1 MDNTAS
7 NTPDINELRSV
18 PTVSVEEAGR
28 YLGVSRAFA
37 YSMVRAG
44 DLPVIRL
51 GTRRVRVPSAKLLA
65 MLGVEVSA

>member
-1 MDNTAS
+1 MSTQAS
-7 NTPDINELRSV
+7 TTPDIDQLRHV

-37 YSMVRAG
+37 YTMVRNG

-51 GTRRVRVPSAKLLA
+51 GTRRVRVPSAKLLR
-65 MLGVEVSA
+65 MLGVEA

>member
-1 MDNTAS
+1 MTNTAS
-7 NTPDINELRSV
+7 TTPDINELRRV

-44 DLPVIRL
+44 DMPVIRL
-51 GTRRVRVPSAKLLA
+51 GSRRVRVPSAKLLA
-65 MLGVEVSA
+65 MLGVDA

>member
-1 MDNTAS
+1 MS
-7 NTPDINELRSV
+7 NQTKTPVDVNELRSR

-37 YSMVRAG
+37 YNMVRTG

-65 MLGVEVSA
+65 MLGVEA

>member
-1 MDNTAS
+1 MS
-7 NTPDINELRSV
+7 NQTKTPVDINELRSR

-37 YSMVRAG
+37 YNMVRTG

-51 GTRRVRVPSAKLLA
+51 GSRRVRVPSAKLLA
-65 MLGVEVSA
+65 MLGVEA

>member
-1 MDNTAS
+1 MTNQTDT
-7 NTPDINELRSV
+7 TLDINQLRRL

-51 GTRRVRVPSAKLLA
+51 GTRRVRVPTAKLLE
-65 MLGVEVSA
+65 MLGIAV